1 MVPRFLFIKRKQHP
15 AAKKSHIAMMRNM
28 YGLNSIVLAV
38 SVVFAHALD
47 SSIYDIQTRPEQR
60 SRQLQQW
67 ADDIEDEAKISFDGN
82 VAAIQAL
89 AMAKA
94 AALSDGVN
102 ERDVD
107 LAVPIMCDGTMT
119 QTVFNL
125 RFEYMVEYDPLY
137 ETATPGN
144 RRILQSNS
152 PLDQIIPQLE
162 NKMQEELAERIL
174 FCQAEDDVVIE
185 AKVVGLV
192 RTPRDEKLENRKYKV
207 SETGRCS
214 CMY

>member
-1 MVPRFLFIKRKQHP
+1 
-15 AAKKSHIAMMRNM
+15 MMLNM
-28 YGLNSIVLAV
+28 YRFNYIVLAV
-38 SVVFAHALD
+38 SVVFAHDLD
-47 SSIYDIQTRPEQR
+47 SSIYDIQTRPKQWST

-67 ADDIEDEAKISFDGN
+67 ADVEDEAKISFDGN

-102 ERDVD
+102 ERDID
-107 LAVPIMCDGTMT
+107 LAVPVMCDGTMT

-137 ETATPGN
+137 ETATPGF

-174 FCQAEDDVVIE
+174 FCQAEDDIVIE

-192 RTPRDEKLENRKYKV
+192 RTPRDEKLENRK
-207 SETGRCS
+207 
-214 CMY
+214 